1 VGAEDFGT
9 VSGVFFRQGKLGSER
24 GENIATACVPDPSGD
39 IFFLQSRALKNGSGV
54 LGGEGWNFGSQEIT
68 QEALAVIES

>member
-1 VGAEDFGT
+1 VGTEDFGT
-9 VSGVFFRQGKLGSER
+9 VSGIFFFQGKLGSEG

-39 IFFLQSRALKNGSGV
+39 IFFLESSALKNGSGV

-68 QEALAVIES
+68 QEALAVIKS

>member
-9 VSGVFFRQGKLGSER
+9 VSGIFFFQGKLGSEG

-39 IFFLQSRALKNGSGV
+39 IFFLKSSALKNSSGV
-54 LGGEGWNFGSQEIT
+54 LGGEGWNFGG
-68 QEALAVIES
+68 